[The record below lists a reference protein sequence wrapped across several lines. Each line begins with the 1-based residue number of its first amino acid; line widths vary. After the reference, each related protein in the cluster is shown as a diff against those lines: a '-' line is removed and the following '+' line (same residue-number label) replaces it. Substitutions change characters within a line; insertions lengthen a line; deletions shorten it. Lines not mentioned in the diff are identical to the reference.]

1 MAEPV
6 EVAYRKDEKYW
17 VSQPEKGEVQ
27 IYFAVNFTN
36 EVDKT
41 LARVILL
48 EFQDSQRKVK
58 SSPTILFHDKDFPT
72 VVAKAFPNASKTLY
86 SNGILSFSKE
96 S

>member
-1 MAEPV
+1 VAEPV

-48 EFQDSQRKVK
+48 EFQDS
-58 SSPTILFHDKDFPT
+58 
-72 VVAKAFPNASKTLY
+72 
-86 SNGILSFSKE
+86 
-96 S
+96 